1 MEEQRPSHDA
11 AQETDHADCAEV
23 AHGLDHPR
31 PPRADLERA
40 AALFAAMGDPGRLDV
55 LVCLFHAEH
64 CVSDLAAEL
73 DQGLS
78 TISQRLK
85 ILRQERLVSRRRE
98 GKHIYYALAD
108 AHVAELVESALEHV
122 SE

>member
-1 MEEQRPSHDA
+1 MEEANPSPDDPH
-11 AQETDHADCAEV
+11 CGAEG
-23 AHGLDHPR
+23 HGLDHPR
-31 PPRADLERA
+31 PPAEALEKA

-85 ILRQERLVSRRRE
+85 ILRHQRLVSRRRD

-108 AHVAELVESALEHV
+108 AHIRELVASALEHV
-122 SE
+122 TETEPTP

>member
-1 MEEQRPSHDA
+1 MERSEGDQV
-11 AQETDHADCAEV
+11 DCGPDG
-23 AHGLDHPR
+23 HGIDHPR
-31 PPRADLERA
+31 PPAEALA
-40 AALFAAMGDPGRLDV
+40 KVAALFSAMGDPGRLDV
-55 LVCLFHAEH
+55 LACLFYAEH

-85 ILRQERLVSRRRE
+85 ILRHERLVSRRRD

-108 AHVAELVESALEHV
+108 DHIRELVASALEHV
-122 SE
+122 TEEEGHS

>member
-1 MEEQRPSHDA
+1 MEEHQPGLDDPHCGP
-11 AQETDHADCAEV
+11 EG
-23 AHGLDHPR
+23 HGIDHPR
-31 PPRADLERA
+31 PPAEALAKA
-40 AALFAAMGDPGRLDV
+40 AELFAAMGDPGRLDV

-85 ILRQERLVSRRRE
+85 ILRHERLVSRRRD

-108 AHVAELVESALEHV
+108 AHVRELVGSALEHV
-122 SE
+122 TETDK

>member
-1 MEEQRPSHDA
+1 LEGHDHDEELLDECDSG
-11 AQETDHADCAEV
+11 E
-23 AHGLDHPR
+23 HGLDHPR
-31 PPRADLERA
+31 PDAEHLERA
-40 AALFAAMGDPGRLDV
+40 AALFSAMGDPGRLDV

-85 ILRQERLVSRRRE
+85 ILRQQRLVSRRRD

-108 AHVAELVESALEHV
+108 AHIEELVSSALDHV

>member
-1 MEEQRPSHDA
+1 MEEATA
-11 AQETDHADCAEV
+11 AREEGECGPEG
-23 AHGLDHPR
+23 HGIDHPR
-31 PPRADLERA
+31 PAAEDLAKA
-40 AALFAAMGDPGRLDV
+40 AELFAAMGDPGRLDV
-55 LVCLFHAEH
+55 LVCLFYAEH

-85 ILRQERLVSRRRE
+85 ILRHQRLVSRRRE

-108 AHVAELVESALEHV
+108 AHVRELVGSALEHV
-122 SE
+122 TETEEDS

>member
-1 MEEQRPSHDA
+1 MDEETQRLGC
-11 AQETDHADCAEV
+11 DHEG
-23 AHGLDHPR
+23 HGLEHPR
-31 PPRADLERA
+31 PPAADLEKA
-40 AALFAAMGDPGRLDV
+40 AALFSAMGDRGRLDV

-73 DQGLS
+73 DAGLS

-108 AHVAELVESALEHV
+108 DHIRELVGSALEHV
-122 SE
+122 TET

>member
-1 MEEQRPSHDA
+1 MTEEHD
-11 AQETDHADCAEV
+11 QADCSPEG
-23 AHGLDHPR
+23 HGIDHPR
-31 PPRADLERA
+31 PPAEALAKA
-40 AALFAAMGDPGRLDV
+40 AELFAAMGDPGRLDV

-85 ILRQERLVSRRRE
+85 ILRHQRLVSRRRD

-108 AHVAELVESALEHV
+108 AHIRELVASALEHV
-122 SE
+122 SETEGNP

>member
-1 MEEQRPSHDA
+1 MEGRAEG
-11 AQETDHADCAEV
+11 ETEELDCGPEG
-23 AHGLDHPR
+23 HGIDHPR
-31 PPRADLERA
+31 PPAEDLAKA
-40 AALFAAMGDPGRLDV
+40 AALFSAMGDPGRLDV

-85 ILRQERLVSRRRE
+85 ILRHERLVSRRRD

-108 AHVAELVESALEHV
+108 AHVRELVGSALEHV
-122 SE
+122 TETDK

>member
-1 MEEQRPSHDA
+1 MRDEP
-11 AQETDHADCAEV
+11 QETEGACAERD
-23 AHGLDHPR
+23 HGIEHPR
-31 PPRADLERA
+31 PAPEALGRA

-73 DQGLS
+73 EQGLS

-85 ILRQERLVSRRRE
+85 ILRQERLVTRRRE

-108 AHVAELVESALEHV
+108 AHVADLVASALDHV